1 MHVNKIVFL
10 GLLVCAAP
18 ALAATATPVPAISAA
33 PSSLNLGNVAL
44 GSSSAATPVTVK
56 NTGKS
61 NLTVSSVAISEATGE
76 EFSQTNNCT
85 TVQPGSSCTVNVTF
99 TPALPYAKKAAVLTL
114 SSNDPKKPS
123 LNVKLSANVPP
134 PAVSVTPASIN
145 FGKLPSGTTTSSKT
159 VAIKNSGLSPLD
171 ISSVTVGGSNPGD
184 FGVTGECATVINGES
199 CTLTVNFTPAAAGSR
214 SASMVISSNDPKKSS
229 LTVKLSGSSTGTT
242 PGGGGSGGDFTTCA
256 EAGLSTA
263 GGNLCLAKSSTALAV
278 NGLLTGVAYGN
289 GLWVTVGSNGTI
301 ATSSDAATW
310 TKRTSGTTSDLKS
323 ITYANGLWVVA
334 GDLPG
339 IALYSTDGIHWT
351 SASGI
356 ATSDALFSVA
366 YGNGQWIATGSANS
380 NEMSYSS
387 SDGKTWVKASSSL
400 TYQDRPFSAIA
411 FAPTWATF
419 NNGLWIGGSSEGLV
433 SSTDGVHWSIW
444 FAGNVFG
451 SPVAAAF
458 GKGEWVEL
466 ESTGGAISSTGQAWT
481 PVAVPTTG
489 SPLYHALTFA
499 NNMWVGAG
507 ATNGIVITSSNGS
520 TWQIVRT
527 DTSGYIQTL
536 SGVAFGNNRWVI
548 VGGGGTTAAGVILVS
563 TTATVSA
570 Q

>member
-1 MHVNKIVFL
+1 MHVNKVAFL
-10 GLLVCAAP
+10 GLLLYAAP
-18 ALAATATPVPAISAA
+18 ALAATTTPVPAISVSPA
-33 PSSLNLGNVAL
+33 SLNLGNVAL
-44 GSSSAATPVTVK
+44 GSSSAATPITVK
-56 NTGKS
+56 NNGKS
-61 NLTVSSVAISEATGE
+61 ALTVSGVSIADATGE

-85 TVQPGSSCTVNVTF
+85 TVQPAGSCTVNVVF
-99 TPALPYAKKAAVLTL
+99 EAALPYAKKAAVLTV
-114 SSNDPKKPS
+114 SSNDPKKPN
-123 LNVKLSANVPP
+123 LNVKLSGNVPP
-134 PAVSVTPASIN
+134 PALSVSPSSLN
-145 FGKLPSGTTTSSKT
+145 FGKLASGATTSSKSI
-159 VAIKNSGLSPLD
+159 AIKNSGLSPLE
-171 ISSVTVGGSNPGD
+171 ISSVNIIGANPGD
-184 FGVTGECATVINGES
+184 FAVTDDCDTVKINEP
-199 CTLTVNFTPAAAGSR
+199 CTLNVAFTPTAAAAR
-214 SASMVISSNDPKKSS
+214 AASMVIASNDPKKPS
-229 LTVKLSGSSTGTT
+229 LAVKLSGSSTATT
-242 PGGGGSGGDFTTCA
+242 PGGGGTGGDFTTCA

-289 GLWVTVGSNGTI
+289 SLWVTVGSNGTI
-301 ATSSDAATW
+301 ATSTDAATW
-310 TKRTSGTTSDLKS
+310 TKRTSGVTSDLKS
-323 ITYANGLWVVA
+323 VVYANGLWVAA

-339 IALYSTDGIHWT
+339 IIIYSTDGIHWT
-351 SASGI
+351 AGSGVS
-356 ATSDALFSVA
+356 TSDALFSVA
-366 YGNGQWIATGSANS
+366 FGNGQLVATGAFNGT
-380 NEMSYSS
+380 EVTYTS
-387 SDGKTWVKASSSL
+387 SDGKTWVKAASTL

-411 FAPTWATF
+411 FAPAWATF
-419 NNGLWIGGSSEGLV
+419 NNGLWIGGCSEGLV

-444 FAGNVFG
+444 FTGNVFG

-563 TTATVSA
+563 TTSTVSA